1 MMASDRVIV
10 LSSSHPRIRAGMIG
24 MLIRLSTD
32 GVTVYFDNAKNMAD
46 GEYTAQAIVK
56 LPLNTIALIADHG
69 HDN

>member
-1 MMASDRVIV
+1 
-10 LSSSHPRIRAGMIG
+10 MIG